1 MANLSLFRS
10 SPFRDLNRLQRQID
24 RIFDEFST
32 SWNEELMAPSW
43 GHEVAFR
50 PACEVQE
57 TDSHYLLS
65 LDLPGVKKEDIKVEL
80 LGSELVVSGQRKE
93 EHEAKTAT
101 SYQMERSYGS
111 FSRAFTVPQ
120 GTKPEQVETDYQ
132 NGVLRIAVPKLEAAK
147 THKIMIGEKPGL
159 FQRLLGH
166 KKEEAGKAKTGEKVA

>member
-24 RIFDEFST
+24 RIFDEISS
-32 SWNEELMAPSW
+32 SWSEELMAPASSR
-43 GHEVAFR
+43 EAEFR

-57 TDSHYLLS
+57 TDNHYLLS
-65 LDLPGVKKEDIKVEL
+65 LDLPGVKKDDVKVEL
-80 LGSELVVSGQRKE
+80 IGNELVVSGQRKE
-93 EHEAKTAT
+93 EHEAKSAT

-111 FSRAFTVPQ
+111 FSRSFTVPL
-120 GTKPEQVETDYQ
+120 GTKPEQIETDYQ

-166 KKEEAGKAKTGEKVA
+166 KKEEAGKAKAGEKVA